1 MTVVNHHASPRP
13 GTGVLAGPERGR
25 RGTPAPR
32 RPPSARGSG
41 ARAAAPWLLPAIA
54 VIGVMTVYPT
64 VHGIWLS
71 LTDRSLGGQQDAAS
85 FIGLANYAK
94 LFGSPVFLNALR
106 VTAVYS
112 LGALAL
118 EMLIGLGLA
127 LLLNRDIRGRG
138 LVRSVL
144 ISTMM
149 LSPVV
154 VGTVWRL
161 LLNPAQGDF
170 NALLSLLGLPE
181 QAWLSSS
188 SGVLPALIMVD
199 VWHWTPL
206 IMLILLAGLQAV
218 PTDMYEA
225 AQIDGANAWNTFRRI
240 TLPMLKPSI
249 AIALLIRFMD
259 VVRTFD
265 VIYAMTGGGPGSA
278 SENLSVTAFYAGFQ
292 TYAIGYSSAISVVI
306 FGITVLGS
314 ALIMLGFGLRM
325 WSSR

>member
-1 MTVVNHHASPRP
+1 MTVLNHPSPRS
-13 GTGVLAGPERGR
+13 GALAASERGQ
-25 RGTPAPR
+25 GAEPARR
-32 RPPSARGSG
+32 RPRDSRPSSARG
-41 ARAAAPWLLPAIA
+41 AALWLLPAVAVIA
-54 VIGVMTVYPT
+54 VMTIYPT
-64 VHGIWLS
+64 VHGVWLS
-71 LTDRSLGGQQDAAS
+71 LTNRSLSGQQDAAS
-85 FIGLANYAK
+85 FVGLAQYAK
-94 LFGSPVFLNALR
+94 LFQSPVFHNALR
-106 VTAVYS
+106 VTAVYTI
-112 LGALAL
+112 GALVL

-127 LLLNRDIRGRG
+127 LLLNRDIRARG
-138 LVRSVL
+138 LMRSVL

-170 NALLSLLGLPE
+170 NTLLSALGLPE

-188 SGVLPALIMVD
+188 TGVLPALIMVD

-225 AQIDGANAWNTFRRI
+225 AQVDGASAWSTFRRI

-249 AIALLIRFMD
+249 AVALLIRFMD

-292 TYAIGYSSAISVVI
+292 TYDIAYSSAISVVI

-314 ALIMLGFGLRM
+314 ALIVLVFGVRM

>member
-1 MTVVNHHASPRP
+1 MT
-13 GTGVLAGPERGR
+13 L
-25 RGTPAPR
+25 
-32 RPPSARGSG
+32 
-41 ARAAAPWLLPAIA
+41 
-54 VIGVMTVYPT
+54 YPT

-71 LTDRSLGGQQDAAS
+71 LTDRSLAGQQVTAR
-85 FIGLANYAK
+85 FVGLDQYIK
-94 LFGSPVFLNALR
+94 LFDSPVFSNALR
-106 VTAVYS
+106 VTAVYTVGS
-112 LGALAL
+112 LVL
-118 EMLIGLGLA
+118 EMLIGLALA

-138 LVRSVL
+138 LMRSVL

-170 NALLSLLGLPE
+170 NALLSVLGLPE

-188 SGVLPALIMVD
+188 TGVLPALIMVD

-225 AQIDGANAWNTFRRI
+225 AQVDGAGAWSTFRRI

-249 AIALLIRFMD
+249 AVALLIRFMD

-292 TYAIGYSSAISVVI
+292 TYDIAYSSAISVVI

-314 ALIMLGFGLRM
+314 ALIVLVFGVKM